1 MPEGLRIADLQD
13 DPHAWVRT
21 QAALLRRGDAGLKTL
36 DSEGLSDFLEE
47 WADDMLSTARSH
59 MVNLMAHA
67 AKVAKTRNPDV
78 IGHWRSECVEFHDR
92 LIEAYRPSMRD
103 RIDSASLWRRALR
116 KVFASFDDHGE
127 PRPSLPAQCPVSLD
141 DLVDPELDLD
151 RLVATI
157 RGD

>member
-1 MPEGLRIADLQD
+1 MPEGLRISDVHD
-13 DPHAWVRT
+13 DPYAWART
-21 QAALLRRGDAGLKTL
+21 QAALLRRGAAGLKTL

-47 WADDMLSTARSH
+47 WADEMLSTARSH
-59 MVNLMAHA
+59 IVNLLAHA
-67 AKVAKTRNPDV
+67 AKVAKTRNPGV

-92 LIEAYRPSMRD
+92 LIDAYRPSMRD
-103 RIDSASLWRRALR
+103 RIDLPSLWRRALR

-127 PRPSLPAQCPVSLD
+127 PHPSFPTWCPVPLD
-141 DLVDPELDLD
+141 DLLDPELDLD

>member
-1 MPEGLRIADLQD
+1 MPEGLRTADLPD
-13 DPHAWVRT
+13 DPYAWALT
-21 QAALLRRGDAGLKTL
+21 QAELLRRGAAGLNAL
-36 DSEGLSDFLEE
+36 DCAGLGDFLEE
-47 WADDMLSTARSH
+47 WADDMLSTVRSH
-59 MVNLMAHA
+59 MVNLLAHA

-92 LIEAYRPSMRD
+92 LIEAYRPSMHD
-103 RIDSASLWRRALR
+103 RIDISNLWRRALR

-127 PRPSLPAQCPVSLD
+127 PRPLLPPQCPVSLD

-151 RLVATI
+151 RLVATS